1 MYLSISTQEMTIWGY
16 IFHQKITR
24 NKIQQRKENPQDC
37 FEPKYFMMKRR
48 LLVSICRLEYHNCN
62 ELIQKLAG
70 IEIGI
75 KQRGKDDS

>member
-1 MYLSISTQEMTIWGY
+1 M
-16 IFHQKITR
+16 
-24 NKIQQRKENPQDC
+24 ENPQDC

-48 LLVSICRLEYHNCN
+48 LLVSICSLEYHNCN

-70 IEIGI
+70 IETGI